1 MYLIDSKVPVTGF
14 VSNSSEW
21 KPNTSVFLMTI
32 SLVVSFPSHTS
43 KPVVTTTVGRL
54 REPGAVASLARWNVD
69 LSLVYQKS
77 VLRSIDDIANCSIC
91 FLTSR
96 EVLINFYC

>member
-1 MYLIDSKVPVTGF
+1 MYLIASEVPVTGF
-14 VSNSSEW
+14 VSNSPEW

-54 REPGAVASLARWNVD
+54 REPGAVASLARWKVD
-69 LSLVYQKS
+69 YLLFFSDSLMTLQIVQY
-77 VLRSIDDIANCSIC
+77 V
-91 FLTSR
+91 F
-96 EVLINFYC
+96 